1 MYYVLKKT
9 GIVFWI
15 IALFCLIF
23 SIKLLVRDELFL
35 VPVAAYILIAI
46 PTIFA
51 GIALTLTLVSKALEE
66 QSISA
71 INLISGHSPKEK

>member
-1 MYYVLKKT
+1 MYYVLKRA

-15 IALFCLIF
+15 IALLSLVC
-23 SIKLLVRDELFL
+23 SIKLLVEEELFL

-46 PTIFA
+46 PILFA
-51 GIALTLTLVSKALEE
+51 SIALTLTLVNKALEE

-71 INLISGHSPKEK
+71 INLISSHNPSEK

>member
-35 VPVAAYILIAI
+35 APVAAYILIAI